1 MCRTHTEKK
10 VLYIYLEYTRYTL
23 CKKQKIRRWSV
34 GERPIS
40 RFSCPFLE
48 QASALSLWYIN
59 LAPSHT
65 HNSWLLFSPPC
76 RHWFVKKTFFI
87 TFWRKTFDCNW
98 PKSLLTYNFSVIQL
112 WSRRP
117 GLLIVMNVLRLLS
130 ERSRK
135 VSNVFSLLELIP
147 QHLTGIT
154 RDGLLLDC

>member
-1 MCRTHTEKK
+1 MIGRGETH
-10 VLYIYLEYTRYTL
+10 LA
-23 CKKQKIRRWSV
+23 
-34 GERPIS
+34 
-40 RFSCPFLE
+40 FLV
-48 QASALSLWYIN
+48 SIFGTSLGSLSLWYIN

-135 VSNVFSLLELIP
+135 SIECLFAAGTNPSTFDRNHP
-147 QHLTGIT
+147 RRTAA
-154 RDGLLLDC
+154 GLLAKRFWPFKDNDDSPGADARLVQTP